1 MAYGDRKRRILAMLE
16 TGQTAVEVAAA
27 LGVTANYV
35 YIVAA
40 KDREEHAAVEAVDHP
55 RRLAKPRRCPNP
67 NCRVWMTHVGPSGDC
82 WACHVRRQ
90 KCGLCSAEESAIGGG

>member
-1 MAYGDRKRRILAMLE
+1 MAYGDRRKRILAMLE
-16 TGQTAVEVAAA
+16 TQTAVEVAAA

-55 RRLAKPRRCPNP
+55 RRLAKPRRCPNLD
-67 NCRVWMTHVGPSGDC
+67 CRMLMTYVGPSGDC
-82 WACHVRRQ
+82 WACYVRRVA
-90 KCGLCSAEESAIGGG
+90 KCGLCSPEKSAIGGG